1 MLTLTRSPGEG
12 LRFGDD
18 GEIQMTILD
27 VSRGQVK
34 LGFKAPP
41 STRIEREEVRQPSK
55 KQSANRQH
63 SPKRKSRI
71 VCEKSE

>member
-12 LRFGDD
+12 LLFGDE
-18 GEIQMTILD
+18 GEIQMVILD

-41 STRIEREEVRQPSK
+41 STRIERKELRQFSK
-55 KQSANRQH
+55 KTRSTNTA
-63 SPKRKSRI
+63 KA
-71 VCEKSE
+71 